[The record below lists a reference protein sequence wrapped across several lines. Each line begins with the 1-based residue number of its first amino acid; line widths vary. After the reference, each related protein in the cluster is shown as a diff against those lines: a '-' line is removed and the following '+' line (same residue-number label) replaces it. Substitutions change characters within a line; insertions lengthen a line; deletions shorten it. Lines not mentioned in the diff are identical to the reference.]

1 MKWDTHQALASLKV
15 ATLGVGIAGVFAAM
29 FANRFP
35 IIVLLP
41 ALVINCFFLQ
51 ITVAHGLL
59 FSMVQFPWMYLWS
72 LPLRLLFELPPV
84 VSYLFTYTPILVI
97 LIRRKHDRHN
107 ILGRLFIRAIWDPPL
122 MACIYL
128 VAHTGLDGGRFM
140 TPFLTY
146 IDDAIGQLHNRP
158 DDLYSFLS
166 PIKLCL
172 F

>member
-1 MKWDTHQALASLKV
+1 
-15 ATLGVGIAGVFAAM
+15 
-29 FANRFP
+29 
-35 IIVLLP
+35 
-41 ALVINCFFLQ
+41 VINCFFLQ

-59 FSMVQFPWMYLWS
+59 FSLVQFPWMYLWS
-72 LPLRLLFELPPV
+72 LPLRLLFGLPPV
-84 VSYLFTYTPILVI
+84 ASYLFTYTPILVI

-107 ILGRLFIRAIWDPPL
+107 IIGRFFIRAIWDPPL

-146 IDDAIGQLHNRP
+146 IDDAIGKPVTNQVTP
-158 DDLYSFLS
+158 S
-166 PIKLCL
+166 PSPTKSACCLLGSKVGCL